1 VFAGWLHAG
10 LKGMNK
16 AGGSIGM
23 KIPVYALMGTQKGS
37 ITLGRALSR
46 PVRPDV
52 IRRAVLAEQAAM
64 RQPYGTDPEA
74 GKKTSAHYHGRR
86 GIRHSMMN
94 REMARMKRIHGSGYL
109 NMRARFVPQAIKGR
123 KAHPPKAGK
132 VWEMKV
138 NKKERV
144 AALLSAASA
153 TLDRDWVLKRGCR
166 IEHIKHIPLVVEDKL
181 QGLTVIKDIRQVLD
195 NLGLLEEL
203 ERLSEGKSRAGK
215 GTMRGRLHR
224 KRRGMLFIISEDK
237 GLVRA
242 VRNLA
247 GLEVCEVGDLGV
259 EMLAPGAEPGRLCVW
274 TEGALKKMEG
284 LA

>member
-1 VFAGWLHAG
+1 
-10 LKGMNK
+10 
-16 AGGSIGM
+16 M
-23 KIPVYALMGTQKGS
+23 KIPVYALMGIPKGS
-37 ITLGRALSR
+37 ITLGRALSG
-46 PVRPDV
+46 PVRPDL
-52 IRRAVLAEQAAM
+52 IKRAVKAEQAAI
-64 RQPYGTDPEA
+64 RQPYGADPEA
-74 GKKTSAHYHGRR
+74 GKKTSASYHGRR

-94 REMARMKRIHGSGYL
+94 REMARMKRITSTRSLY
-109 NMRARFVPQAIKGR
+109 MRARFVPQAVKGR

-132 VWEMKV
+132 VWERKV

-153 TLDRDWVLKRGCR
+153 TLDRDWVEKRQR
-166 IEHIKHIPLVVEDKL
+166 IEHVKHIPLVVEDKL
-181 QGLTVIKDIRQVLD
+181 QELTVLKDVRQVLD

-203 ERLSEGKSRAGK
+203 TRLGGRKPRAGR
-215 GTMRGRLHR
+215 GTMRGRKYR
-224 KRRGMLFIISEDK
+224 KSRGMLFVISEDK

-274 TEGALKKMEG
+274 VEGALKKIEE